1 MKKTFIPQTDPKAGY
16 LAQKADIDAAVARV
30 LESGWYILGQEV
42 RLFESEFSEYIGTK
56 YAAGVASG
64 TDAIEIALRA
74 CDIGDGDLVFTV
86 SHTAVATVAAIERAG
101 AKAVFVDIDP
111 DSFTMDSDHLES
123 VIKSMGNNSYGHPK
137 AIIPV
142 HLYGSPAEMSSIME
156 IAQRY
161 GLYVIEDCAQAH
173 GAQLKG
179 QMAGTFGDLAAFSF
193 YPTKNIGTFGDGGI
207 VTTDNKDLYKKLLA
221 LRQYGWEE
229 RYISSVPGI
238 NSRLDEI
245 QAAILR
251 VKLKSLDVDN
261 SKRRKI
267 AEAYTKAIDNA
278 DFKAPKERTG
288 IYHVYHQYVIRTEER
303 QRFIDY
309 LKELSIGSTIHY
321 PLPVHMQPAYKEG
334 LGGEWKLNN
343 TEKVCAEIVSL
354 PMFPQLSAEDT
365 DRIVDALKSY
375 RSR

>member
-16 LAQKADIDAAVARV
+16 LAQKADIDAAVTKV

-42 RLFESEFSEYIGTK
+42 LLFESEFTEYIGTK
-56 YAAGVASG
+56 HACGVASG

-74 CDIGDGDLVFTV
+74 CNVGEGDLVFTV
-86 SHTAVATVAAIERAG
+86 SHTAVATVAAILRAG

-111 DSFTMDSDHLES
+111 DSFTMEPNHLQS
-123 VIKSMGNNSYGHPK
+123 VIKAMGNNSHGRPK

-142 HLYGSPAEMSSIME
+142 HLYGRPADMSSIME
-156 IAQRY
+156 IAHRY

-173 GAQLKG
+173 GAKLAEIKVG
-179 QMAGTFGDLAAFSF
+179 SFGDLAAFSF
-193 YPTKNIGTFGDGGI
+193 YPTKNIGAFGDGGI
-207 VTTDNKDLYKKLLA
+207 VTTDNNDLYKKLLS

-229 RYISSVPGI
+229 RYISLLPGI

-251 VKLKSLDVDN
+251 VKLKKLDDDN

-267 AEAYTKAIDNA
+267 AETYTKAIENTDL
-278 DFKAPKERTG
+278 KAPQKGTG
-288 IYHVYHQYVIRTEER
+288 VYHVYHQYVIRTRER

-309 LKELSIGSTIHY
+309 LKGLSIGSAIHY

-334 LGGEWKLNN
+334 FAGKWKLSN
-343 TEKVCAEIVSL
+343 TEKLCTEIVSL
-354 PMFPQLSAEDT
+354 PMFPQLSSGDIE
-365 DRIVDALKSY
+365 RIVEVLQNY
-375 RSR
+375 RDR